1 MRKFKHFMTV
11 AILTGTMLVMNGCG
25 NGYDFDL
32 DKCEE
37 VALQYLEEKYGKEF
51 EVVNCWEARKI
62 THSAG
67 YAKVSVKIKG
77 SEDDEDYLLYI
88 YPVGNKDEDGDGY
101 YDSYEVTSDNYLK
114 RLVETVVKDKIDK
127 LLIDDGLNDFF
138 STMGVEVLDDGRFTA
153 GITSDFTEDD
163 VYNLT
168 IEELFGKYRFYILY
182 RINVSEENYYDEME
196 NQITS
201 ILKGKI
207 SNDIVNCEIYVYD
220 NENYNEKKR
229 NSEQGISRYVKK
241 QKEIDFCVED

>member
-1 MRKFKHFMTV
+1 M
-11 AILTGTMLVMNGCG
+11 
-25 NGYDFDL
+25 
-32 DKCEE
+32 
-37 VALQYLEEKYGKEF
+37 
-51 EVVNCWEARKI
+51 
-62 THSAG
+62 
-67 YAKVSVKIKG
+67 
-77 SEDDEDYLLYI
+77 
-88 YPVGNKDEDGDGY
+88 
-101 YDSYEVTSDNYLK
+101 
-114 RLVETVVKDKIDK
+114 VKDKIDK

-138 STMGVEVLDDGRFTA
+138 STMGVEVLDDGRLTA